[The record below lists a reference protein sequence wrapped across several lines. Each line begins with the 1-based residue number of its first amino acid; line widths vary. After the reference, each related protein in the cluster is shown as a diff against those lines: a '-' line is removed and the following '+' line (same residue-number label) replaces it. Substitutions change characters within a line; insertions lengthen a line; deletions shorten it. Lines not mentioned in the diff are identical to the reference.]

1 MNIFDLHHFNR
12 IMDTSA
18 NVVFLK
24 VGKIISENRLKRD
37 SLTHQ
42 FENINHGNP
51 GSCNTR
57 LTKMNLRINRNPA
70 SIISIVHIA

>member
-1 MNIFDLHHFNR
+1 MNIFDLHYVNR
-12 IMDTSA
+12 IMDA
-18 NVVFLK
+18 GAYIVFLQ
-24 VGKIISENRLKRD
+24 VGKIVGANRLKRD

-42 FENINHGNP
+42 FENVNYGNP
-51 GSCNTR
+51 GFCNTR